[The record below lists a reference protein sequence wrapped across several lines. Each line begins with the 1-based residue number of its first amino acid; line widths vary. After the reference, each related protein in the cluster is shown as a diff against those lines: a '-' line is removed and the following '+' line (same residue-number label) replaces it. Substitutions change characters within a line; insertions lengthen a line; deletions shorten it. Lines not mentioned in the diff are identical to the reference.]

1 MQKLAVVLLL
11 LCSGMAWA
19 DETSHRAL
27 AEELI
32 KLTRADDSV
41 LTWRKRFDTQAQD
54 MVKATTEGQARLN
67 DGQKQAVAH
76 FDQRGSAAL
85 DEVLALDKVHEPLV
99 QLYMQTFSEGES
111 RDIAAFLKT
120 DAGQKLL
127 GNMPA
132 LSDGLAG
139 IVRTQVEAIR
149 PRLNGIAQDFQA
161 EFRQASP
168 HPVRSVRVTPPI
180 PPGGMADA
188 VPEAMDAPV
197 AQVANSPA
205 RAGSKSKATATRGKK
220 HAAGHAGKQTSSKT
234 AAKTAAKP
242 AKKTNAK
249 RCKDSSRTYP
259 HCSK

>member
-1 MQKLAVVLLL
+1 MQKLAAVLLL

-54 MVKATTEGQARLN
+54 LVKATTEGQARLN

-85 DEVLALDKVHEPLV
+85 DEVLAPEKVHEPLV
-99 QLYMQTFSEGES
+99 QLYIQTFSEDES
-111 RDIAAFLKT
+111 RDIAVFLKT
-120 DAGQKLL
+120 AAGQKLL
-127 GNMPA
+127 GTMPA

-161 EFRQASP
+161 EFAHASP

-197 AQVANSPA
+197 AQAVSTPA
-205 RAGSKSKATATRGKK
+205 RAGSKSKAAAPHGKK
-220 HAAGHAGKQTSSKT
+220 HAAGHAGKQTSS
-234 AAKTAAKP
+234 KTAAKP